1 MIDTTVKK
9 FLDKLSEPEFW
20 EIIINSV
27 LKILLIVLIAF
38 VVIRLGGRIIEKVFK
53 TRKHGSI
60 KINEKREQTIKILL
74 KSTLT
79 YSVYFIA
86 IVMILESINIRIS
99 ALLAGAG
106 IAGLAIG
113 FGAQSLVKD
122 VIAGFFII
130 FERQFSVDDYVEISG
145 VEGTVTEIGLRT
157 TKVTSWTGE
166 ENVIPNGNITQV
178 TNYSVNNGISVVDIK
193 LSYQTNITHVEKELA
208 DILEKIPQKYDI
220 FVTIPEIQGIR
231 ELDLSN
237 YLLRIIGETTP
248 ASQWQGERYIRK
260 EIQNEL
266 FEKGIEIPMEH
277 FIVHSIKKEDDFH
290 FDYRSKRGDLK

>member
-1 MIDTTVKK
+1 M
-9 FLDKLSEPEFW
+9 LSNTMNKWLETFTGPEFW
-20 EIIINSV
+20 ETILNSVIKIIVILIVAFIIIRIGNR
-27 LKILLIVLIAF
+27 LIDKI
-38 VVIRLGGRIIEKVFK
+38 FK
-53 TRKHGSI
+53 SRRRSPI
-60 KINEKREQTIKILL
+60 KMNEKREQTIKILL

-79 YSVYFIA
+79 YTVYFIM

-122 VIAGFFII
+122 VISGFFII

-145 VEGTVTEIGLRT
+145 VEGTVEEIGLRT
-157 TKVTSWTGE
+157 TKVISWTGE

-178 TNYSVNNGISVVDIK
+178 INYSVNNGTSVVDLK
-193 LSYQTNITHVEKELA
+193 LSYETNILEVEKELEE
-208 DILEKIPQKYDI
+208 ILKMIPEKYDI
-220 FVTIPEIQGIR
+220 FINVPEIQGIR
-231 ELDLSN
+231 ELDVSN
-237 YLLRIIGETTP
+237 YLLRVIAETEP
-248 ASQWQGERYIRK
+248 AAQWQGERYIRK

-266 FEKGIEIPMEH
+266 FKRGIDIPMQH

-290 FDYRSKRGDLK
+290 VEYREKGNDAR